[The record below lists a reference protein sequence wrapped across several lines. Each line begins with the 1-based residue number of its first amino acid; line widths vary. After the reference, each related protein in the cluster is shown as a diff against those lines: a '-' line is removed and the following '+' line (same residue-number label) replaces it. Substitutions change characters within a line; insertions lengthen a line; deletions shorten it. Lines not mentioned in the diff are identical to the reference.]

1 MQVEISTETDEIPQS
16 VSRSAAELGR
26 RRDSGPLFHVRP
38 MLLLAAGMLLGLL
51 LGDGLSLPLAVAA
64 MFVSMLA
71 AAFTLRFRRTRWVA
85 ILLLA
90 AAAAFLRIGLA
101 APGTIP
107 EGAGVISGRVCEP
120 PERREDGTYRMYLSD
135 ATLDGVAIPGKLR
148 LFAAV
153 GEEPHYGQIVEG
165 RAGVERS
172 SEKYR
177 LNDRYRGVF
186 AVAFAEDSVQV
197 IGETS
202 QDAYGMLLS
211 LREHIGARIAALF
224 PNAPGE
230 AKGMLLGDTSEID
243 EDTLSAFRNTGI
255 AHLLAVSGLHVSLLA
270 AAFSLLFRRNAWV
283 RFAAVAAFGA
293 LYAAIT
299 AFSPP
304 VVRSC
309 IMLLVVLLAFPL
321 QRRPDVISSLSAAF
335 LLLLLINP
343 YALWN
348 AGFQL
353 SFVAV
358 FSMAL
363 LAPVF
368 QKPLAR
374 LGSSA
379 SGLIAASAAVV
390 IGTFPTTCYFFEQA
404 QFLSLVT
411 NLFVIPI
418 SAVFLIPAFVGTVFS
433 YIWYPLGNAV
443 CRIGRLA
450 LDVILSIARYGGSL
464 SLDVPP
470 PSTLS
475 YLAWLFAVLL
485 GSRLCLRAPQRRAAY
500 ALGMFALS
508 IVLWGIL

>member
-1 MQVEISTETDEIPQS
+1 M
-16 VSRSAAELGR
+16 L
-26 RRDSGPLFHVRP
+26 GPLFHIRP
-38 MLLLAAGMLLGLL
+38 MLLAAAGMLLGLL
-51 LGDGLSLPLAVAA
+51 LGEGLSLPLAVAA
-64 MFVSMLA
+64 MFICLLA
-71 AAFTLRFRRTRWVA
+71 AVFALRFRRLRWTAVVL
-85 ILLLA
+85 IA
-90 AAAAFLRIGLA
+90 AASALLRIGLA

-107 EGAGVISGRVCEP
+107 VGTGVVSGRICEL
-120 PERREDGTYRMYLSD
+120 PELREDGTYRVCLSE
-135 ATLDGVAIPGKLR
+135 ATRDGDAIPGRLR
-148 LFAAV
+148 LFASFP
-153 GEEPHYGQIVEG
+153 EEPRYGQIVTV
-165 RAGVERS
+165 RANVELS
-172 SEKYR
+172 EEKYR
-177 LNDRYRGVF
+177 LNDRYAGVV
-186 AVAFAEDSVQV
+186 AAAFAKGSAQ
-197 IGETS
+197 IAGETPK
-202 QDAYGMLLS
+202 DAYGALLL
-211 LREHIGARIAALF
+211 LRENIGARIAALF

-230 AKGMLLGDTSEID
+230 AKGMLLGDTSDID

-283 RFAAVAAFGA
+283 RFAAVAVFGA

-309 IMLLVVLLAFPL
+309 IMLLIVLLAFPL

-335 LLLLLINP
+335 ILLLLNNP

-358 FSMAL
+358 YSMVL
-363 LAPVF
+363 LAPTF

-390 IGTFPTTCYFFEQA
+390 IGTLPTTGYFFEQA

-418 SAVFLIPAFVGTVFS
+418 AGVFLIPAFVGTAFS
-433 YIWYPLGNAV
+433 YLWFPLGNAV

-450 LDVILSIARYGGSL
+450 LDVILAIARYGGSL
-464 SLDVPP
+464 TLKISPP
-470 PSTLS
+470 NAVS
-475 YLAWLFAVLL
+475 YLVWLLALLL
-485 GSRLCLRAPQRRAAY
+485 GSRLCLRTPGRRALY
-500 ALGMFALS
+500 SLGAFAFS
-508 IVLWGIL
+508 IVLWVLW